1 MALLALLIQPG
12 GSKNPAHPGDLMSVT
27 RVYQI
32 IIIIIIIISIE
43 DFNLLYYF

>member
-1 MALLALLIQPG
+1 LLALLIQPG

-32 IIIIIIIISIE
+32 IIIIIIIIIISIE